1 MFLYQRP
8 ILQKMLFA
16 SKNLIVNPT
25 VSFATTCWEKDW
37 EILLKKPTYLKNQL
51 IGYNDYAFLEKI
63 LIINNVKDPEKVKFF
78 AQKRVDEGL
87 LTHFYFAADLEKE
100 VLDFFQLK
108 KEDFKSREEGVL
120 DDWVYYNASG
130 ILTALY
136 KCRGEFFLYHTG
148 DACLE
153 KKVSWI
159 EKAIKLMNKHPDYKI
174 ANLSWNRCLKEVKQ
188 AAFKKEKGFFVS
200 ENGFSDQQFLVRS
213 KDFQK
218 PIFHEIRDDSHH
230 FPWGDTFE
238 KRVFSFMKNHG
249 WKRITYGRGS
259 YLHRSF

>member
-1 MFLYQRP
+1 MFLYQRQ

-16 SKNLIVNPT
+16 SKKPT

-37 EILLKKPTYLKNQL
+37 EILLKNPTYLKNQL
-51 IGYNDYAFLEKI
+51 IGYNNFSFLEKI

-78 AQKRVDEGL
+78 AQKRKDEGL

-100 VLDFFQLK
+100 TLDFFKLK
-108 KEDFKSREEGVL
+108 REHFKSREEGVL

-148 DACLE
+148 DACLA

-159 EKAIKLMNKHPDYKI
+159 EKAIKLT
-174 ANLSWNRCLKEVKQ
+174 W
-188 AAFKKEKGFFVS
+188 
-200 ENGFSDQQFLVRS
+200 SDVIPSPYLMVATSDSRHY
-213 KDFQK
+213 
-218 PIFHEIRDDSHH
+218 HEICEHVY
-230 FPWGDTFE
+230 
-238 KRVFSFMKNHG
+238 KFSPMDVSKADLAKIHG
-249 WKRITYGRGS
+249 IDEDITIENVINGTNF
-259 YLHRSF
+259 YLNLIDQL